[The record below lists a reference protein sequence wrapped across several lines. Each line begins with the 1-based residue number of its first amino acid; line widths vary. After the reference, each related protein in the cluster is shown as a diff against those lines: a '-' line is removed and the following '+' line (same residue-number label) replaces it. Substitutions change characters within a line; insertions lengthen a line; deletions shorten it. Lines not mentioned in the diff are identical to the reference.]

1 MPITMKHVKLF
12 EDFLNE
18 SVLNEI
24 GEGGKAFPWK
34 FIGYNGQEMEFNY
47 TFQSPSNEYGLIFR
61 WMESERSWDC
71 AFGKKTGTRTYAMDI
86 STLTGDGVF
95 PIMATLIEIFDDFLE
110 VTGPK
115 YEDEWNK
122 PNSTSTFITLNRIS
136 FTPEK
141 AGKDDD
147 RRLKLYMAYI
157 KKQMPGA
164 RVVIGTQQSK
174 DEIIIEV

>member
-1 MPITMKHVKLF
+1 MKHVKLF

-18 SVLNEI
+18 AVLNEI

-34 FIGYNGQEMEFNY
+34 FISYNSSDMAFYY
-47 TFQSPSNEYGLIFR
+47 TFQSPSNEYGLIFS
-61 WMESERSWDC
+61 WLDSQRSWDC
-71 AFGKKTGTRTYAMDI
+71 AFGKKTGPRIFNMDI
-86 STLTGDGVF
+86 TTLTGDGVF
-95 PIMATLIEIFDDFLE
+95 PIMSTLIEIFNDFLE

-122 PNSTSTFITLNRIS
+122 PGSTSTFITLNRIS
-136 FTPEK
+136 FTPTK
-141 AGKDDD
+141 TGNDDD
-147 RRLKLYMAYI
+147 RRLKLYIAYI

-164 RVVIGTQQSK
+164 KVRIGTSYSK